1 MSSARELWHL
11 QFLGNELS
19 AWTLALAT
27 FLVTFTVLPLI
38 TGSISARRRHLT
50 ARGLPTIS
58 VAIDLTT
65 LLVERTSRVFLWAV
79 AVWLGSR
86 HLTIAPQ
93 IERWL
98 TVVLVPLFW
107 WQAALWAMAA
117 VRYATDKRRERS
129 TAPDTLLKSSMEVI
143 LFAAGLAIWGTAG
156 LLALANLGVQI
167 APLLAGL
174 GVGGIALALAVQ
186 TVLAD
191 LLASLSIALD
201 KPFGLGDFLTVDS
214 FEGTVEHVGVK
225 STRLRSLSGE
235 QIIISNGDILKA
247 RVRNY
252 GRMRERRAVFQL
264 GLDYATP
271 VAALAAVP
279 RAVREIIEAT
289 PDTRFDRC
297 HLMSCGDRALQF
309 EVVYFLTKPDF
320 NLYADAQQRINL
332 RILETFRAMEVNF
345 AAALPMDVRLHQ
357 PHAPPEDASGQQR
370 LL

>member
-1 MSSARELWHL
+1 MSDARELWQL
-11 QFLGNELS
+11 EFLGNALS
-19 AWTLALAT
+19 AWGLALAT

-38 TGSISARRRHLT
+38 KSSISVRRRQLG

-58 VAIDLTT
+58 VAIELTA
-65 LLVERTSRVFLWAV
+65 LLIERTSVVFIWAV
-79 AVWLGSR
+79 ALWLASR
-86 HLTIAPQ
+86 HLAFDAR
-93 IERWL
+93 IERWI
-98 TVVLVPLFW
+98 TVVAVPLFW

-117 VRYATDKRRERS
+117 VRYAIDRRRQRS
-129 TAPDTLLKSSMEVI
+129 AAPDTLLRSSMEVI
-143 LFAAGLAIWGTAG
+143 LFAAGLAIWATAG
-156 LLALANLGVQI
+156 LLTLANLGVQI

-186 TVLAD
+186 TVLGD

-201 KPFGLGDFLTVDS
+201 KPFGLGDFLVVDS

-235 QIIISNGDILKA
+235 QIIISNSDILKA

-252 GRMRERRAVFQL
+252 GRMRERRAAFQL
-264 GLDYATP
+264 GVDYATP
-271 VAALAAVP
+271 VAALAAIP
-279 RAVREIIEAT
+279 RAVREVIEAT

-309 EVVYFLTKPDF
+309 EVVYFLTSPDF

-332 RILETFRAMEVNF
+332 RILERFRAMEVNF
-345 AAALPMDVRLHQ
+345 AAAMPKAVQLLNSSA
-357 PHAPPEDASGQQR
+357 APQEAGGQQR